1 MDPIP
6 QIIIA
11 ESPNLSTLI
20 VVNIQFPME
29 DGGVNRTVTE
39 CRQIAEPVGPNGQ
52 KLGGLKPPQPPS
64 GDGPGRFSSSFN
76 FFKFLTYKNLYLK
89 LNLRPCG
96 THK

>member
-1 MDPIP
+1 MKVGFKRKFGFMDPIP

-29 DGGVNRTVTE
+29 DGGVNRTVTD

-52 KLGGLKPPQPPS
+52 KLGGLKGALATGLADFPPLLT
-64 GDGPGRFSSSFN
+64 FLN
-76 FFKFLTYKNLYLK
+76 F
-89 LNLRPCG
+89 
-96 THK
+96 